1 MPIGNIDSGVK
12 THVLPA
18 GWRWV
23 RLGEVV
29 VPAER
34 IVSPMPG
41 TTYRQIGV
49 RLWGEGAYE
58 REPMDGGA
66 TKYTRLFRVE
76 AGDIIVNKIWARNG
90 SVAVVPA
97 SLANCHGSA
106 EFPIFSPKTERLDSR
121 WMHWLTKTPGF
132 WAQCD
137 EKSRGTS
144 GKNRIKPEQFL
155 RVEIPLPPLA
165 EQGRIV
171 ARIEALAGKI
181 EEARSLRR
189 QAAEEA
195 KALSA
200 ASSRTCFSDSWP
212 QVRLEELCPVITD
225 GTHQTPRYTED
236 GAIFLSAQNIKPFRF
251 MPEIHRKV
259 SIEDFRA
266 YTAHNKPQYGDVL
279 LTRVGAGIGEAALID
294 QNIEFAIYVS
304 IALIRTD
311 KAKLLPEFLVHWL
324 NSPAGRASSLRET
337 LGKGHSQGNLNLKL
351 LRGFLLPVPPLA
363 EQRRIVAYLDG
374 LKSQVDGLKTLGAET
389 AAEMDALLPSILDR
403 AFGGEL

>member
-1 MPIGNIDSGVK
+1 
-12 THVLPA
+12 
-18 GWRWV
+18 
-23 RLGEVV
+23 
-29 VPAER
+29 
-34 IVSPMPG
+34 MPG

-106 EFPIFSPKTERLDSR
+106 EFPIFSPKTERIDSR
-121 WMHWLTKTPGF
+121 WIHWLTKTPGF

-155 RVEIPLPPLA
+155 RVEIPMPPLV
-165 EQGRIV
+165 EQRRIV

-181 EEARSLRR
+181 EEARSLRQ
-189 QAAEEA
+189 QAVEEA
-195 KALSA
+195 EALSLA
-200 ASSRTCFSDSWP
+200 KLSEVFQKQTEQFGVSRLDEILIDAGYGSSEKCESERMEGGTPVLRIPNVASERITLNDMKFTCLSERDKKRLSLLEGDILVVRTNGSLDLVGRSAVVP
-212 QVRLEELCPVITD
+212 QFDEVFAFASYMIRLRFDTKRISPD
-225 GTHQTPRYTED
+225 Y
-236 GAIFLSAQNIKPFRF
+236 AQRMLQHLRVAGVLVDFARTTAGQYN
-251 MPEIHRKV
+251 V
-259 SIEDFRA
+259 SLGR
-266 YTAHNKPQYGDVL
+266 L
-279 LTRVGAGIGEAALID
+279 RSAGI
-294 QNIEFAIYVS
+294 
-304 IALIRTD
+304 
-311 KAKLLPEFLVHWL
+311 
-324 NSPAGRASSLRET
+324 
-337 LGKGHSQGNLNLKL
+337 
-351 LRGFLLPVPPLA
+351 PVPPLA

-374 LKSQVDGLKTLGAET
+374 LGAQVDGLKTLQAET
-389 AAEMDALLPSILDR
+389 AAEMAALLPSILDR